1 MELQKYLRGSVKS
14 PSTQKLKTQQHKRQ
28 RILSFEEMDDDTEN
42 VAPKR
47 KLRLRK
53 TRLCKQLGVHW
64 L

>member
-1 MELQKYLRGSVKS
+1 MLSCH
-14 PSTQKLKTQQHKRQ
+14 TQQPKMEQCKRQ
-28 RILSFEEMDDDTEN
+28 RVVSFEETDEDTEN

-53 TRLCKQLGVHW
+53 RKLCKRLGV